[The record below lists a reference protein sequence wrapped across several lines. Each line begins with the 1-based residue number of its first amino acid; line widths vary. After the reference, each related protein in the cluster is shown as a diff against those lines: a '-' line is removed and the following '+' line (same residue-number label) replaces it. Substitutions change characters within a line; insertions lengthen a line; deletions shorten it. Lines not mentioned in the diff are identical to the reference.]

1 MDTKPTRILFTGDSI
16 TDVMRTELIRAFE
29 EMAVRIGRT
38 SSPEDRLAMTNEFL
52 GSGYPALVNAQLAF
66 EEPGRYEVLNRGI
79 SGNRIVDLDARVK
92 ADCINLHPDVLS
104 IMIGINDV
112 WHDVMARNGV
122 DAEKFERVYDNML
135 AEILRA
141 LPNLKL
147 ILIEPFVLHG
157 PATEPNWDF
166 FSRETDLRR
175 AAVWRLAAKYGALFV
190 PAQKLFSDAAANTAP
205 VVWSK
210 DGVHP
215 TPAGH
220 WMLAL
225 EWLKLFRSL

>member
-1 MDTKPTRILFTGDSI
+1 MDNKPIRILFTGDSI
-16 TDVMRTELIRAFE
+16 TDVMRTELIRSFE
-29 EMAVRIGRT
+29 EMSARMGRPQ
-38 SSPEDRLAMTNEFL
+38 SPQDRQTMTNEFL
-52 GSGYPALVNAQLAF
+52 GSGYPALINAQLAY

-92 ADCINLHPDVLS
+92 SDCINLQPDVLS
-104 IMIGINDV
+104 ILIGINDV
-112 WHDVMARNGV
+112 WHDAMAKNGV

-135 AEILRA
+135 AEILHA
-141 LPNLKL
+141 LPDIKL
-147 ILIEPFVLHG
+147 ILVEPFVLHG
-157 PATEPNWDF
+157 PATTPNWEF
-166 FSRETDLRR
+166 FERETDLRR
-175 AAVWRLAAKYGALFV
+175 AAVWRLAAKYHALFI
-190 PAQKLFSDAAANTAP
+190 PAQKLFSDAATNTSP

-225 EWLKLFRSL
+225 EWLRLFRAN